1 MDTFLTTKNY
11 IDAYNGTSITENK
24 IPEKYSFNVTFSENP
39 VVEIS
44 GNSKDKFL
52 VEFIDGD
59 KIIYSSNITCGM
71 WTKASIEYFI
81 DWRVRITKKDKV
93 VYDKKIDFTGKRV
106 YISLESSS
114 LGDTLAW
121 FPYAEEFRKKH
132 NCKVAIST
140 FMNDLFIKQYPK
152 LEFINPGQGVNNIY
166 AHYKIGWFYDNG
178 DFNKNLNPRDFKK
191 IPLQQTASDILGL
204 DYKEVSAKLFITKKK
219 RVAFAM
225 HSTAQSK
232 YWNNPTGWQ
241 EVIDYLISRGYDVVL
256 YSKENDGYMGNFHP
270 KGIEKFPG
278 GSINDVIEDMSTC
291 DFFIG
296 LGSGLSWLA
305 WSVGLPVFI
314 ISGFS
319 EDYTE
324 TNVNTWRILNKSV
337 CHGCF
342 NTHRLDPGDWN
353 WCPLHKNTDRMFECT
368 KEITSK
374 MVIEKIESVIF
385 NKITDN

>member
-1 MDTFLTTKNY
+1 
-11 IDAYNGTSITENK
+11 
-24 IPEKYSFNVTFSENP
+24 
-39 VVEIS
+39 
-44 GNSKDKFL
+44 
-52 VEFIDGD
+52 
-59 KIIYSSNITCGM
+59 
-71 WTKASIEYFI
+71 
-81 DWRVRITKKDKV
+81 
-93 VYDKKIDFTGKRV
+93 
-106 YISLESSS
+106 
-114 LGDTLAW
+114 
-121 FPYAEEFRKKH
+121 
-132 NCKVAIST
+132 
-140 FMNDLFIKQYPK
+140 
-152 LEFINPGQGVNNIY
+152 
-166 AHYKIGWFYDNG
+166 
-178 DFNKNLNPRDFKK
+178 
-191 IPLQQTASDILGL
+191 
-204 DYKEVSAKLFITKKK
+204 
-219 RVAFAM
+219 
-225 HSTAQSK
+225 
-232 YWNNPTGWQ
+232 
-241 EVIDYLISRGYDVVL
+241 
-256 YSKENDGYMGNFHP
+256 MGNFHP

-374 MVIEKIESVIF
+374 MVIEKIESIIF

>member
-11 IDAYNGTSITENK
+11 IDAYNGTFITENK

-59 KIIYSSNITCGM
+59 KIIHSSNITCGM

-93 VYDKKIDFTGKRV
+93 VYDKKIDFTDKRV
-106 YISLESSS
+106 YISLESKS

-140 FMNDLFIKQYPK
+140 FMNDLFIKQYPE

-191 IPLQQTASDILGL
+191 MPLQQTASDILGL
-204 DYKEVSAKLFITKKK
+204 D
-219 RVAFAM
+219 
-225 HSTAQSK
+225 
-232 YWNNPTGWQ
+232 
-241 EVIDYLISRGYDVVL
+241 
-256 YSKENDGYMGNFHP
+256 
-270 KGIEKFPG
+270 
-278 GSINDVIEDMSTC
+278 
-291 DFFIG
+291 
-296 LGSGLSWLA
+296 
-305 WSVGLPVFI
+305 
-314 ISGFS
+314 
-319 EDYTE
+319 
-324 TNVNTWRILNKSV
+324 
-337 CHGCF
+337 
-342 NTHRLDPGDWN
+342 
-353 WCPLHKNTDRMFECT
+353 
-368 KEITSK
+368 
-374 MVIEKIESVIF
+374 
-385 NKITDN
+385 